1 MHAPAAYFTVALTFC
16 SALAAVPPPAGQG
29 FASPLP
35 ASHGAAPALPP
46 ISADSSASAAEDRE
60 LLRLRIAFFDTVGL
74 TAELAAA
81 MRGDVEAIF
90 RQMAV
95 EIEWH
100 TPKWAADGPGEETE
114 TYYLKVL
121 LSGYAP
127 RTIRQPAE
135 AMGASIGSSFPP
147 DAVWLF
153 DKVIRGALR
162 GDPRRPRPLD
172 DAQVARAYAR
182 VLAHEVIHGLS
193 PHRRHAPRGLMASN
207 MNRNALVGARIEI
220 DDDTVR
226 EVRQGIRRIYAAG
239 DGPSR

>member
-1 MHAPAAYFTVALTFC
+1 MHAPAAYFAVALTFC
-16 SALAAVPPPAGQG
+16 SALAAVPPPTGQG

-46 ISADSSASAAEDRE
+46 ISPDSSASAAEDRE
-60 LLRLRIAFFDTVGL
+60 LLRLRIAFFDAVDL
-74 TAELAAA
+74 TTELAAA
-81 MRGDVEAIF
+81 IRGDVEAIF
-90 RQMAV
+90 GQMGAA
-95 EIEWH
+95 IEWH
-100 TPKWAADGPGEETE
+100 APKWAADGPGEETE
-114 TYYLKVL
+114 AYYLKVL
-121 LSGYAP
+121 LSGQAP
-127 RTIRQPAE
+127 TAIRQPAV

-162 GDPRRPRPLD
+162 GDSRRPRPPDNTL
-172 DAQVARAYAR
+172 VARAYAR
-182 VLAHEVIHGLS
+182 ILAHEVIHAIS
-193 PHRRHAPRGLMASN
+193 PNRRHSRRGLMASN

-239 DGPSR
+239 GEPPR